1 MSTIKHIR
9 EGFVFINQ
17 FNYISET
24 IDKSTKTHIM
34 ETNFYIKK
42 EELKDVTLFIKNKL
56 ISSRFKHNPILFNNK
71 YNISLTLTVEDYNKL
86 SMYMKGE
93 NPKPVKKK
101 SIMKSIADK
110 MGFDYVDLRER
121 K

>member
-1 MSTIKHIR
+1 
-9 EGFVFINQ
+9 
-17 FNYISET
+17 
-24 IDKSTKTHIM
+24 M

-42 EELKDVTLFIKNKL
+42 EELEDVTLFIKNKL
-56 ISSRFKHNPILFNNK
+56 FSAKFKHNPILFNDR

-86 SMYMKGE
+86 SMFISGELMVKE
-93 NPKPVKKK
+93 NPKPIKKK
-101 SIMKSIADK
+101 SIICKIANK